1 MNTINVLNL
10 VLIILILVIFCL
22 AGVYVILV
30 FKSKNK
36 AKDKKEDKPEDKKKL
51 GLSGRFREDLTEESI
66 YKFMEFDEVK
76 DNMIIRKNREQ
87 YIMVIQCQGVNYD
100 LMSEE
105 EKIAVEE
112 GFVQFL
118 NTLRFPIQLYIQTR
132 SLNLR
137 DIVDEYKTRIKA
149 MEQEIEQLE
158 TKAREAE
165 MKGNL
170 PQAQKLRYQKR
181 RKENVLSYGADI
193 SEYVGRLSLNKNV
206 LQQKTYVIV
215 SYFVSEFGST
225 STYSNDEI
233 DNMCFSE
240 LYTRAQSII
249 RSLSSSEV
257 SGKILDSEEIAELLY
272 VAYNRDDSEIMQLT
286 KALDAQYDALYS
298 TSKDVLLKK
307 QEKLDEQME
316 VEAIEIA
323 TDSIIEADKVI
334 KEEAEEKAR
343 KQEIEKR
350 ALNLVEQ
357 YRGQMDK
364 GLYEETKRQIKRKA
378 TGKEEPRAKEEIKEE
393 PKKETTKNKETV
405 KEEKPKKTRTSK
417 KAASVD
423 KETKAVQSETAP
435 KRKTTKKAVESETT
449 PAPAKRGRRK
459 LNTEKI
465 AK

>member
-1 MNTINVLNL
+1 MDAINVLNL
-10 VLIILILVIFCL
+10 ILVILILVIMCL
-22 AGVYVILV
+22 GATYFILV
-30 FKSKNK
+30 LKSKNK
-36 AKDKKEDKPEDKKKL
+36 KTEQQEDKIENKKT
-51 GLSGRFREDLTEESI
+51 GGSGRFKENLNTESI

-118 NTLRFPIQLYIQTR
+118 NTLRFPIQLYVQTR

-137 DIVDEYKTRIKA
+137 DIVDEYKDRIKN
-149 MEQEIEQLE
+149 MEQEIEQLDA
-158 TKAREAE
+158 KIREAE
-165 MKGNL
+165 IKGNI
-170 PQAQKLRYQKR
+170 PQVQKLRYQKR

-225 STYSNDEI
+225 STYSKDEI

-249 RSLSSSEV
+249 RSLSSAEV
-257 SGKILDSEEIAELLY
+257 SGRILDSEEIAELLY
-272 VAYNRDDSEIMQLT
+272 VAYNRDDSEIMQLS

-307 QEKLDEQME
+307 QEKIDEQME

-323 TDSIIEADKVI
+323 TDSIIEADKI
-334 KEEAEEKAR
+334 RKEKEAELER
-343 KQEIEKR
+343 KQKIEKK
-350 ALNLVEQ
+350 ALDLVDQ
-357 YRGQMDK
+357 YKGQMDK
-364 GLYEETKRQIKRKA
+364 DLYEETKKQIK
-378 TGKEEPRAKEEIKEE
+378 
-393 PKKETTKNKETV
+393 
-405 KEEKPKKTRTSK
+405 KKTRG
-417 KAASVD
+417 
-423 KETKAVQSETAP
+423 
-435 KRKTTKKAVESETT
+435 ETT
-449 PAPAKRGRRK
+449 EKVENNEEDASTKEATKVPAKRGRRK
-459 LNTEKI
+459 LNTNKI
-465 AK
+465 AE